1 MFKKQGKIMTKKTD
15 ADTRFFIDID
25 LKSRKVIGWDYGQ
38 RQELLQVLPD
48 PDHRRIFITRGQYHK
63 LEKTS

>member
-1 MFKKQGKIMTKKTD
+1 MTKKTD

-25 LKSRKVIGWDYGQ
+25 LKSRKVIGWDFGQ